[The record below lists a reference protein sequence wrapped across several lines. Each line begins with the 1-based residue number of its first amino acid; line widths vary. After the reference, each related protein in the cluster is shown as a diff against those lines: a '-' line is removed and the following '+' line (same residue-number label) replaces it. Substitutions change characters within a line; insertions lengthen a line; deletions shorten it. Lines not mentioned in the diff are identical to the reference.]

1 MELVREVA
9 ARDPQLAARA
19 LHGLRAYQSATRSP
33 PPGDDAQAAGKEAH
47 LRHCAGTGRPI
58 VLVPSIINPPH
69 VLDLDPGTSLAA
81 ALGQAGRV
89 LLLDWGSLAGRRH
102 LDLSGH
108 IRDLLVPLLS
118 RSLSEPPLLV
128 GYCLGGTLALAAAAL
143 TEVAGV
149 ATLAA
154 PWRFSAYPADARS
167 GLARLWQ
174 QARPVAEQLGALPME
189 MLQAAFWSL
198 DPQRVVA
205 KYAGFADLAPDS
217 AGARRFVLLED
228 WANSGQPLPLP
239 AAHELIEDL
248 FGFDL
253 PGTGQWLNGLPS
265 CPTLHFT
272 AGNDR
277 IVPPA
282 TAAPGA
288 TIACPAGH
296 VGMVVGGRAPLQLH
310 RPLREWLAAQPR
322 GG

>member
-1 MELVREVA
+1 MS
-9 ARDPQLAARA
+9 LALR
-19 LHGLRAYQSATRSP
+19 GLRAYQSARRTSSP
-33 PPGDDAQAAGKEAH
+33 VSDGEAAQREAH
-47 LRHCAGTGRPI
+47 LHHCAGTGRPI

-69 VLDLDPGTSLAA
+69 VLDLDAGTSLAA

-89 LLLDWGSLAGRRH
+89 SLLDWGSLAGRKH
-102 LDLSGH
+102 LDLAGH
-108 IRDLLVPLLS
+108 VRDLLVPLLS
-118 RSLSEPPLLV
+118 RSFPEPPLLV

-154 PWRFSAYPADARS
+154 PWRFSAYPADARA

-174 QARPVAEQLGALPME
+174 QARAVAEQLGALPME
-189 MLQAAFWSL
+189 VLQAAFWSL

-205 KYAGFADLAPDS
+205 KYARFADLEPDS
-217 AGARRFVLLED
+217 AEARRFVLLED
-228 WANSGQPLPLP
+228 WANGGQPLPLP
-239 AAHELIEDL
+239 AARELLEGL
-248 FGFDL
+248 FGLDL
-253 PGTGQWLNGLPS
+253 PGTCKWLNGLPS

-288 TIACPAGH
+288 TIACPSGH
-296 VGMVVGGRAPLQLH
+296 VGMVVGGRAPLHLH

>member
-9 ARDPQLAARA
+9 AQHPQLAARA
-19 LHGLRAYQSATRSP
+19 LQGLRSYQSATRSP
-33 PPGDDAQAAGKEAH
+33 PLAGDAQATRGEAH
-47 LRHCAGTGRPI
+47 LRHCVGTGRPI

-69 VLDLDPGTSLAA
+69 VLDLDAGTSLAM
-81 ALGQAGRV
+81 ALGQVGRV
-89 LLLDWGSLAGRRH
+89 LLLDWGSLAGRKH

-108 IRDLLVPLLS
+108 VRDLLVPLLS
-118 RSLSEPPLLV
+118 RGLPEPPLLV
-128 GYCLGGTLALAAAAL
+128 GYCLGGTMALAAAAL

-154 PWRFSAYPADARS
+154 PWRFSAYPAEARA
-167 GLARLWQ
+167 GIAELWQ
-174 QARPVAEQLGALPME
+174 QARAMAEQLGALPME
-189 MLQAAFWSL
+189 VLQAAFWSL
-198 DPQRVVA
+198 DPQRVVT
-205 KYAGFADLAPDS
+205 KYARFADLDPDS
-217 AGARRFVLLED
+217 AEAKRFVLLED
-228 WANSGQPLPLP
+228 WANGGQPLPLP
-239 AAHELIEDL
+239 AAHELIEGL
-248 FGFDL
+248 FGLDL
-253 PGTGQWLNGLPS
+253 PGAGKWLNGLPS

-272 AGNDR
+272 AGKDR

-296 VGMVVGGRAPLQLH
+296 VGMVVGGHAPLHLH